1 MVLMMMAAAAFM
13 VMVLVLM
20 MVTAA
25 ALMVMVLVMMAA
37 AAVFTV
43 FMMVMMA
50 AFPLGRCLVPGIDH
64 RAALHRPGDAGQL
77 FDQTVGIFCRQPKLF
92 GGKGD
97 GGLLN
102 CRVIVELFLDFCST
116 VGTVQIVDD
125 IYLSG
130 HENASLFLY
139 MSNYSCVYK

>member
-1 MVLMMMAAAAFM
+1 
-13 VMVLVLM
+13 MVLVLM

-37 AAVFTV
+37 AAVFAV

-64 RAALHRPGDAGQL
+64 RAALHRPGNPGQL

-102 CRVIVELFLDFCST
+102 CRVIVELFLDLCST
-116 VGTVQIVDD
+116 VGAVQIVDD